1 MKRSKLVTGAVI
13 LVGLAMVMLLAT
25 TISDHLAGKKG
36 LSALPPSSDLLQ
48 RGAYLARLG
57 DCAACHSVPGRP
69 PFTGGLAMAIPV
81 GTIYTTNITFDRKDG
96 IGTYSLSD
104 FDRALRFGVSHG
116 HTLYPAMPYPSY
128 SNLKS
133 EDVQA
138 LYAYF
143 KYGVPASA
151 TPNIPNKLP
160 FPLSMRFPLTM
171 WRWAFA
177 PTPTPFTPPPAM
189 DAEVANGAYFV
200 EGLGHCGE
208 CHTPRGLGM
217 QVKAQTARGGAAFLS
232 GARVENWY
240 APSLRGLAAADNL
253 GDWSVDDLA
262 EFLRSGANH
271 NGIVFGSMS
280 DVVEHS
286 TQYMTPRD
294 AEDAAK
300 FLKSLDPA
308 SPSHP
313 FVYNSATAQALGN
326 GDAHQRG
333 AMIYLDNC
341 AACHRPDGRGYD
353 RVFPRLAGNPAVESA
368 DPTSVISIV
377 LEGSKTLR
385 TERTPAQFQMPSFAW
400 RLCDQDIADVVTFVR
415 TSWGNQ
421 SPAVAAPA
429 VQSLRKAAVASD
441 GINTPTTDQEIPQ
454 DFLPMIKPIRNSP

>member
-36 LSALPPSSDLLQ
+36 LSALPPSSDLVQ

-177 PTPTPFTPPPAM
+177 PTPAPFTPPPAM
-189 DAEVANGAYFV
+189 DAEVANGISWKAWV
-200 EGLGHCGE
+200 IAVNATRPVAWACKSRRK
-208 CHTPRGLGM
+208 PREEAQPSCRARASRTGM
-217 QVKAQTARGGAAFLS
+217 PQAFAAWPRQT
-232 GARVENWY
+232 
-240 APSLRGLAAADNL
+240 
-253 GDWSVDDLA
+253 
-262 EFLRSGANH
+262 
-271 NGIVFGSMS
+271 I
-280 DVVEHS
+280 
-286 TQYMTPRD
+286 
-294 AEDAAK
+294 
-300 FLKSLDPA
+300 
-308 SPSHP
+308 
-313 FVYNSATAQALGN
+313 SAT
-326 GDAHQRG
+326 G
-333 AMIYLDNC
+333 AWM
-341 AACHRPDGRGYD
+341 
-353 RVFPRLAGNPAVESA
+353 
-368 DPTSVISIV
+368 TW
-377 LEGSKTLR
+377 
-385 TERTPAQFQMPSFAW
+385 PSFFA
-400 RLCDQDIADVVTFVR
+400 RA
-415 TSWGNQ
+415 
-421 SPAVAAPA
+421 
-429 VQSLRKAAVASD
+429 
-441 GINTPTTDQEIPQ
+441 PTTTASCLVP
-454 DFLPMIKPIRNSP
+454 